1 MKINK
6 NILIKVSFAIGFS
19 ISIYGAYLKISHIH
33 GQVILMA
40 IGVMAYLIFILIALN
55 EIFSSPR
62 INKSE
67 KIMWTICLFLL
78 GPITG
83 FVYLLS
89 GRKRIISISE

>member
-19 ISIYGAYLKISHIH
+19 ISVYGAFLKISHMH
-33 GQVILMA
+33 GQVVLLA
-40 IGVMAYLIFILIALN
+40 IGSIAYLIFILIALN

-62 INKSE
+62 INKTE

-78 GPITG
+78 GPIAG
-83 FVYLLS
+83 FLYLLS
-89 GRKRIISISE
+89 GRKRIIPVSE